1 MKISGKFQFGFLISD
16 VARLLR
22 WNFDRQAQGLGLTRA
37 QWAVLAHLKRCD
49 GSQQSVLARLMDIKP
64 ITLARHLDRLEAEG
78 WVERQ
83 DDPDDRRAKRV
94 FLTPKSTPMLDAL
107 RQLGETVRQE
117 ALQGISQADFEL
129 TVQTLERIKANLFAA
144 NEGSN

>member
-83 DDPDDRRAKRV
+83 DDPGDRRAKRV

-117 ALQGISQADFEL
+117 ALQGISQSDFEL